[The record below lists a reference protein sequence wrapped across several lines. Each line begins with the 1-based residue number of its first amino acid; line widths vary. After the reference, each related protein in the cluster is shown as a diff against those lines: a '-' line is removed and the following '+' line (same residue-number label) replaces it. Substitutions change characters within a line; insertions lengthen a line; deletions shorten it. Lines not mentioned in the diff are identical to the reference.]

1 MAQGL
6 LTPLQ
11 LEASAALLNNTG
23 IKPLPTALTTA
34 LTSFNSGTP
43 IANFLTA
50 VSTYTGQSFATAST
64 LASLLTIGNTTIP
77 ALGDSI
83 PTADTKLTPVS
94 TSPAG
99 FSGLIAQTGNS
110 YLGNGNAAGFTQG
123 FMAVQ
128 GWITTTNT
136 YINSAVNA
144 QTYFGPTF
152 TSMDALVT
160 NQISEI
166 NPNFDGF
173 GTDLANQGNLVNLAN
188 LPLYGTPAGLL
199 QQIAAVSGVTGG
211 FPDII
216 QEPLLAAGL
225 TSANIKTLLT
235 GQNKVSVSEFNS
247 LQQLAYNALTNI
259 QGADLA
265 QVLSILDVTTPN
277 ITSLADLLN
286 LTKVFPNSYTTMQTP
301 TPDGPVPIYG
311 VGDSVN
317 MNIAQAVDI
326 YLPQDTGCDEL
337 AKVIPPAV
345 AVSNKAMQSSLQQIT
360 GIANTTLP
368 QLAEVVKGFC
378 TDPWDITQTYFADEC
393 VANGGPIPTFY
404 RAQQDVPAG
413 TNINNTDYWLPTTLG
428 GLNTMSGLPLIEA
441 QTTPISSSTASFFA
455 NTLATGSGPN
465 GTITICDVLGLAI
478 DYSNVAAQL
487 NIATAAMAN
496 IATLDS
502 SNVGNINSAYA
513 AITAAAN
520 DAAVIANIAKAAG
533 NITNV
538 YNNATAAVVSNVAAL
553 NAAFSTIGNILNTE
567 KGYQNQAGIDYT
579 QLQTGENAT
588 IMAFVQQLPNYGTQT
603 DAGGPAYFIEQ
614 VANTSIIGGQA
625 IVGCL
630 REGQNRQRLGDAGLG
645 VNYTPST
652 DPAVTPVPVVT
663 PVY

>member
-11 LEASAALLNNTG
+11 LEAAAALLNNTG
-23 IKPLPTALTTA
+23 ILPLPTALTTA

-43 IANFLTA
+43 VANFLTA
-50 VSTYTGQSFATAST
+50 VSTYTAQSFATAST

-83 PTADTKLTPVS
+83 PSADTNLTPVS

-99 FSGLIAQTGNS
+99 FSGLIAQTGNA
-110 YLGNGNAAGFTQG
+110 YLGAGSAGQFALG

-128 GWITTTNT
+128 GWINSTNT

-144 QTYFGPTF
+144 QTYLGPTF
-152 TSMDALVT
+152 TNMNALVT

-199 QQIAAVSGVTGG
+199 QQIAAVSGVSGG

-225 TSANIKTLLT
+225 TAANIKTLLT
-235 GQNKVSVSEFNS
+235 GQNTVTVSEFNA
-247 LQQLAYNALTNI
+247 LQRLAYSGLAGVQGAALT
-259 QGADLA
+259 
-265 QVLSILDVTTPN
+265 QVLSILDVTTPG
-277 ITSLADLLN
+277 ITSLADLLDM
-286 LTKVFPNSYTTMQTP
+286 TKVFPNSYTTMQTP
-301 TPDGPVPIYG
+301 TPNGPVPIFG
-311 VGDSVN
+311 VGNSVN
-317 MNIAQAVDI
+317 MNIVDNVNI
-326 YLPQDTGCDEL
+326 YLPQETGCDEL
-337 AKVIPPAV
+337 AKVIPPAI
-345 AVSNKAMQSSLQQIT
+345 AVSNKAMQTSLQQVT
-360 GIANTTLP
+360 GIADSTLS
-368 QLAEVVKGFC
+368 QLAETVKGFC
-378 TDPWDITQTYFADEC
+378 TDPWDITQTYFANDC
-393 VANGGPIPTFY
+393 VANGAPIPTFY

-413 TNINNTDYWLPTTLG
+413 ININNTAYWLPTTLG

-455 NTLATGSGPN
+455 NTMATGSGPN
-465 GTITICDVLGLAI
+465 GTITTCDVIGTAI
-478 DYSNVAAQL
+478 NYSNISAQL

-496 IATLDS
+496 IATLDA
-502 SNVGNINSAYA
+502 SNIGNINSAYA

-538 YNNATAAVVSNVAAL
+538 YNNANAAVAANVTAL
-553 NAAFSTIGNILNTE
+553 NSAFSTIGNILNTE
-567 KGYQNQAGIDYT
+567 KGYQNQAGVDYFN
-579 QLQTGENAT
+579 LPTGET
-588 IMAFVQQLPNYGTQT
+588 TTVMSFVQQLPTYGTQT
-603 DAGGPAYFIEQ
+603 AAGGPAYFIEQ

-630 REGQNRQRLGDAGLG
+630 REGQNQQRLGDANLGLT
-645 VNYTPST
+645 YTPST
-652 DPAVTPVPVVT
+652 APAVTPVPVVT